1 MVTGPFLERAG
12 GMGCSVPELLAWS
25 PDEESS
31 ALGYLTRGQKQ
42 AHSQFKI
49 HFCIGSK
56 TSRLVTP
63 GGF

>member
-1 MVTGPFLERAG
+1 MVRSAPESEMEYPLPWVTLPREQ
-12 GMGCSVPELLAWS
+12 MG
-25 PDEESS
+25 
-31 ALGYLTRGQKQ
+31 

-56 TSRLVTP
+56 KSRLVAP